1 MADAIA
7 LVVPA
12 DTVAYM
18 KGGSIDW
25 NGFHCL
31 AVAGQMIVRD
41 TPVTYA
47 LTYNWSD
54 SDGDQKKLAEDFK
67 AAVAD
72 ILGKV
77 HKRLIE
83 GRA

>member
-12 DTVAYM
+12 DTPAYM

-31 AVAGQMIVRD
+31 ALAGQMIAYG
-41 TPVTYA
+41 TPVNVA
-47 LTYNWSD
+47 FLLNWTD
-54 SDGDQKKLAEDFK
+54 ADGDQKTITGGFK
-67 AAVAD
+67 DSVAD
-72 ILGKV
+72 VMSKV
-77 HKRLIE
+77 HKRLSE
-83 GRA
+83 ARS